1 MTHRLS
7 TKEINHLKRKGILSP
22 ATTRM
27 EPEGITLSELSVTH
41 ERTNI
46 AGFYLYEAPEWPNS
60 EGKKK
65 YNDGCQE
72 LREVNGCQTV
82 FPILYVNLNP
92 RQLLSHPGRI
102 PNIP

>member
-1 MTHRLS
+1 
-7 TKEINHLKRKGILSP
+7 
-22 ATTRM
+22 M

-46 AGFYLYEAPEWPNS
+46 EGFYLYEAPEWPNS

-72 LREVNGCQTV
+72 LREVNGCQIV

-92 RQLLSHPGRI
+92 RQLLSHPDRI
-102 PNIP
+102 LNIP